1 MICPKCNTVNS
12 NNEKFCKS
20 CGFQL
25 NSSRIC
31 PECNS
36 VNNTDSK
43 FCQKCGAS
51 LSPVNSFKKDIIEE
65 NTATSF
71 LSTYKIPLICGLI
84 LVLAIGAAAGM
95 GLFGGDG
102 GSDSWLPISSNSSY
116 ADTQFQDSVIPDD
129 STDNLNDNQ
138 TLNKTENK
146 SAELENKTNSNN
158 ITKNTTK
165 DNNTN
170 SSKYFVKNTTDKV
183 KNITKDSG
191 KNSSQNTVKDTNK
204 NKNATKS
211 VDKSKTTS
219 SSKSSQDKSEKT
231 DKSEK
236 SPLKSNNQ
244 SSSIIIKTNDND
256 LDDLDEDLDDNNGL
270 DDLDEDDEDN
280 DNDDGLDDDANDADK
295 DEDSLSSSNAL
306 KMTDVPNLAKEAS
319 DRNYN
324 FNSISYNGNQLTK
337 AQCMDIFSK
346 YILNIDSHSDSDI
359 EIRDIDDASSPSGE
373 DSSQSIS
380 KSDYLSIANRV
391 SSWIDKNNQVPNY
404 VGVST
409 MGQADLSPD
418 KMLELFGQVILE
430 YSITEELPSSVEI

>member
-1 MICPKCNTVNS
+1 
-12 NNEKFCKS
+12 
-20 CGFQL
+20 
-25 NSSRIC
+25 
-31 PECNS
+31 
-36 VNNTDSK
+36 
-43 FCQKCGAS
+43 
-51 LSPVNSFKKDIIEE
+51 
-65 NTATSF
+65 
-71 LSTYKIPLICGLI
+71 
-84 LVLAIGAAAGM
+84 M

-102 GSDSWLPISSNSSY
+102 GSDSWLPLSSNSSY

-129 STDNLNDNQ
+129 SADNLNDNQ

-165 DNNTN
+165 ENNTN

-204 NKNATKS
+204 NKNKNTTKS
-211 VDKSKTTS
+211 DDKSKTTS
-219 SSKSSQDKSEKT
+219 SSKSSQDKSDKN

-236 SPLKSNNQ
+236 SSLKSNNQ
-244 SSSIIIKTNDND
+244 PSSIIIKTNDND
-256 LDDLDEDLDDNNGL
+256 LDDDLDDDNGL
-270 DDLDEDDEDN
+270 DDFDKDDEDN

-319 DRNYN
+319 DRDYD
-324 FNSISYNGNQLTK
+324 FNSISFNGNQLTK
-337 AQCMDIFSK
+337 AQCIDIFSK
-346 YILNIDSHSDSDI
+346 YILNIDSNSDSDI
-359 EIRDIDDASSPSGE
+359 EIRDIDDASNPSGE

-404 VGVST
+404 VGVSNI
-409 MGQADLSPD
+409 GQADLSPD